1 MLLHTTQG
9 DASADRFVKTDYGV
23 YGDKGGRKTRL
34 DFLCAEVGISSA
46 ASLAD

>member
-9 DASADRFVKTDYGV
+9 DASADRFMKIAYGIC
-23 YGDKGGRKTRL
+23 GDMGGRNTRL
-34 DFLCAEVGISSA
+34 DFFCAEVGISSA